1 MKKIFTLLVFLNAA
15 LIFAQ
20 ENLNFNFDYAQFG
33 YDTASNYVE
42 IYYSFDQ
49 NDLEVNTSDSGDYV
63 EGILKVSIVDS
74 LTQKP
79 LVDKEWK
86 IVYSLTSADTSDNN
100 KSLVGVIGFAI
111 PQGSYEFLIEG
122 RDSKNENHKKS
133 IKEEVKIKPFW
144 GGKIAVSDLQFASK
158 ILQDSP
164 NKNSVFYKNTF
175 EVIPVP
181 SSIYGEGK
189 PVVFYYVELYNLNNV
204 NEHDTLKLQS
214 IVYNSKGKIVHNKI
228 KKIKPGLSSRVEVG
242 TVVVNKFPTDTYTL
256 VEALLDSAENYGIS
270 SAKKFYVYNPSIVV
284 EDSSITDKPIALG
297 SQFSVMTEEE
307 LDNLFAEASYI
318 AIPAE
323 KDQYENLTTL
333 EGKRQF
339 MYEFWKAR
347 DEGNSG
353 QINESYQEYTRRVR
367 VANQK
372 YGSMSREGWKTDRG
386 RVYLMYGEPSEIER
400 FPNQVDTKPYEI
412 WHYNELE
419 GGVIFVFADI
429 TGFSQ
434 YTLVHSTLR
443 GELRDDSWA
452 RRISSF

>member
-1 MKKIFTLLVFLNAA
+1 MKKIFTLFFFLNAS

-20 ENLNFNFDYAQFG
+20 EDLNFNFDYAQFG
-33 YDTASNYVE
+33 YDSVSNYVE
-42 IYYSFDQ
+42 IYYSFNQ
-49 NDLEVNTSDSGDYV
+49 NDLEINSSDSGKYV
-63 EGILKVSIVDS
+63 EGILRISIVDS
-74 LTQKP
+74 LKKP
-79 LVDKEWK
+79 LIDKDFR
-86 IVYSLTSADTSDNN
+86 IVYHVTETDSADN
-100 KSLVGVIGFAI
+100 KSLVGVIGFVV
-111 PQGSYEFLIEG
+111 PKGNYDFTIEG
-122 RDSKNENHKKS
+122 KDSKNENHKRS
-133 IKEEVKIKPFW
+133 INEQVKIKPFW
-144 GGKIAVSDLQFASK
+144 GDKISVSDVQFASK

-164 NKNSVFYKNTF
+164 NKNSIFYKNTF

-181 SSIYGEGK
+181 SSIFGESQ
-189 PVVFYYVELYNLNNV
+189 PVVFYYLELYNLDNV
-204 NEHDTLKLQS
+204 NESDTLKLQS
-214 IVYNSKGKIVHNKI
+214 IVYNSRGKVVSSKI
-228 KKIKPGLSSRVEVG
+228 KKIKPGLPSRVEVG

-256 VEALLDSAENYGIS
+256 VEALLDSAGNYGIS
-270 SAKKFYVYNPSIVV
+270 SAKKFYVYNPSIIVD
-284 EDSSITDKPIALG
+284 DSSIADKPLALG

-307 LDNLFAEASYI
+307 LDNLFDESSYI
-318 AIPAE
+318 AVPAE
-323 KDQYENLTTL
+323 KDQYEKLATL
-333 EGKRQF
+333 DGKRQF

-347 DEGNSG
+347 DSGNST
-353 QINESYQEYTRRVR
+353 QRIESYQEYMRRVR

-372 YGSMSREGWKTDRG
+372 YGNMSREGWKTDRG

-443 GELRDDSWA
+443 GELRDDSWG